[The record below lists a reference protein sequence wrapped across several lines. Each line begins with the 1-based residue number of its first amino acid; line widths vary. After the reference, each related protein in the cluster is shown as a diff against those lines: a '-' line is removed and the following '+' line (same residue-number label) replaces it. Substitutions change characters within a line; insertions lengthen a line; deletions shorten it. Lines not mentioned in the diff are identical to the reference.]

1 MKRATYLAV
10 GEKKPRRKGD
20 KRAKNGQKSEIN
32 DVKMSKKAKKN
43 RVSH

>member
-1 MKRATYLAV
+1 MIPNAMEDIPGCREAKRREMK
-10 GEKKPRRKGD
+10 
-20 KRAKNGQKSEIN
+20 QKSEIN